1 MKISKASAYAL
12 HALMYMVR
20 HLTQLPVTVE
30 IMAQAE
36 GMPVGYLGKIFQQ
49 LVHAGI
55 VRSVRGRKRG
65 YTFARPPEE
74 ITLMELLNALERQ
87 PLFEDCPLRH
97 CLCGGTPEN
106 CRIYAQWVSG
116 TRKLKDIF
124 EETTIAAV
132 AWNHPDHRFHER
144 PQDLKPPKLEIRSIP
159 GKQRTPSEE
168 STKLG

>member
-36 GMPVGYLGKIFQQ
+36 GMPIGYLGKILQQ
-49 LVHAGI
+49 LARAGI
-55 VRSVRGRKRG
+55 VRSVRGRQRG

-74 ITLMELLNALERQ
+74 ITLMELLDALERQ
-87 PLFEDCPLRH
+87 HLFEECPLRH

-132 AWNHPDHRFHER
+132 AWNHPDHRFDE
-144 PQDLKPPKLEIRSIP
+144 PLSPPRAC
-159 GKQRTPSEE
+159 E
-168 STKLG
+168 SDVWP